1 LPEDEEEIVGGERE
15 STQPESWIGRAG
27 PRGPARFLFGPEARP
42 YAATVR
48 PLIVMTLLLLA
59 APAAR
64 SAVPPSATVASAAD
78 DFDAGQRHY
87 ARGEYRQAAE
97 RFALA
102 AARVEPALKPRARY
116 WAGLA
121 WLGAGESTQAR
132 AAFEDVIESGA
143 PEVPLARLGVAL
155 CWEAEK
161 RPDRAEET
169 LARMVTSDMG
179 EAGATTLAHLAALAH
194 ARGDVERE
202 RRASDRLVRE
212 YAGSMEAAQARV
224 EVSRAPAAPQMVWVQ
239 IGAFGDP
246 ARARAL
252 AETAR
257 RAGLGEATVRAQ
269 ETGQTRLQ
277 VVLLGPYRSE
287 DEARRGAAQASE
299 RLGTPARIART
310 P

>member
-1 LPEDEEEIVGGERE
+1 
-15 STQPESWIGRAG
+15 
-27 PRGPARFLFGPEARP
+27 
-42 YAATVR
+42 VR
-48 PLIVMTLLLLA
+48 SLIVLTLLLLA

-64 SAVPPSATVASAAD
+64 SAAPQAPTVPNAAG
-78 DFDAGQRHY
+78 DFDTGQRHY

-102 AARVEPALKPRARY
+102 AARAEPTLKPRARY

-121 WLGAGESTQAR
+121 WLGAGERTQAR

-161 RPDRAEET
+161 QPDRAEET

-179 EAGATTLAHLAALAH
+179 EAGPTVLAHLAALAH
-194 ARGDVERE
+194 ARGDVERA
-202 RRASDRLVRE
+202 RRANERLVRE

-224 EVSRAPAAPQMVWVQ
+224 EVSRAPTAVQVVWVQ

-252 AETAR
+252 AESAR

-269 ETGQTRLQ
+269 ENGQSRLQ
-277 VVLLGPYRSE
+277 IVLLGPYRSE
-287 DEARRGAAQASE
+287 DEARRAAAQAAE